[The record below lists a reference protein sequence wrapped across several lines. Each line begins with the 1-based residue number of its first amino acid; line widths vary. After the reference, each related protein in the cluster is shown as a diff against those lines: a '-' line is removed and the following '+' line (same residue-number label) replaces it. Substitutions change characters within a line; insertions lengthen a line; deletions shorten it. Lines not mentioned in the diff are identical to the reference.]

1 MGAVLGL
8 ALLAKAY
15 LLALVPAVLLRRRS
29 VYDLAPAAL
38 IAGWWYVRNV
48 MLGLPFTG
56 WIQHA
61 DTAQAIAAIVHIQWL
76 RVMQVIGNTFIWFS
90 AWSFLTLKAWMYAL
104 VEIIA
109 VGAGMVAG
117 VSSWRRRDA
126 ALNTAFAFAGCF
138 ALATLY
144 GVRVGYSIQKIAAVP
159 GWYAWSIV
167 TALAVILASGL
178 GRATI
183 AMVAVLALIDIYG
196 VVARLTPFYAGLV
209 EQEPRGGIAVSGSFD
224 KAPHPAGAPDTLAER
239 YACNS
244 GFMYTVQTMV
254 RSFAAVICGY
264 IVTGIL
270 IFATD
275 QTFAATVPGFNDMPM
290 PPRFY
295 FLISICTDTLYS
307 VLGGWT
313 CAAIAKT
320 RVRDRVLALIALGE
334 LVGVVST
341 IALWEPCRITSALR
355 CWCSIRRLCGS
366 GRCSGSR
373 HRPFCHN
380 PNQIQTRGAGFRLFP
395 TCPGCACETQ
405 RTTFFAPPRNLS
417 SEIFKLNLPPFQ

>member
-1 MGAVLGL
+1 MLGASRFQTPGSSVRNWGPTENLSGIGRLRLAALPPECAYQPSTHLTNFYEAQQQPLYYWLFSVPLRFITHWHLWPRVLLIRLLSRALASLAIPLAYLAAGEALGFWCAALIAVAPGFAIDVCRVANDSLAIALTALLFLLMVRRAGGIAVGAVLGL

-15 LLALVPAVLLRRRS
+15 LLVLLPAVLLRRRS
-29 VYDLAPAAL
+29 VCDLAPAAL

-117 VSSWRRRDA
+117 VSAWRRRDA
-126 ALNTAFAFAGCF
+126 ALNTAFACAGCF

-209 EQEPRGGIAVSGSFD
+209 DRHHAAVLRFPEALTKLHIPPVLPILWLSATLAIPVLCILFRPWYAVS
-224 KAPHPAGAPDTLAER
+224 P
-239 YACNS
+239 
-244 GFMYTVQTMV
+244 
-254 RSFAAVICGY
+254 RSFAA
-264 IVTGIL
+264 
-270 IFATD
+270 
-275 QTFAATVPGFNDMPM
+275 
-290 PPRFY
+290 
-295 FLISICTDTLYS
+295 
-307 VLGGWT
+307 
-313 CAAIAKT
+313 
-320 RVRDRVLALIALGE
+320 
-334 LVGVVST
+334 
-341 IALWEPCRITSALR
+341 TS
-355 CWCSIRRLCGS
+355 
-366 GRCSGSR
+366 SR
-373 HRPFCHN
+373 
-380 PNQIQTRGAGFRLFP
+380 A
-395 TCPGCACETQ
+395 
-405 RTTFFAPPRNLS
+405 S
-417 SEIFKLNLPPFQ
+417 